1 MTVSPPILHRPQPWM
16 PNLSAA
22 LTSQVSQQPHLGCS
36 PSSSCHR
43 TAIFQ
48 KTKAYF
54 MEKQHSKTKISVSNK
69 YPSVPVRKQHRIRF
83 TLNITDM
90 LHCSGVFSRVVSNLE
105 RSKERA
111 PLFLQRENQ
120 IQRFCR
126 HLGYCAAIVAA
137 EQKLSLKTWLQRQY
151 YYRNEGL
158 PICSLAAKFWQT

>member
-1 MTVSPPILHRPQPWM
+1 
-16 PNLSAA
+16 
-22 LTSQVSQQPHLGCS
+22 
-36 PSSSCHR
+36 
-43 TAIFQ
+43 
-48 KTKAYF
+48 

-69 YPSVPVRKQHRIRF
+69 YPSVPVRKQRRIRF

-137 EQKLSLKTWLQRQY
+137 EQKLSLKT
-151 YYRNEGL
+151 
-158 PICSLAAKFWQT
+158 